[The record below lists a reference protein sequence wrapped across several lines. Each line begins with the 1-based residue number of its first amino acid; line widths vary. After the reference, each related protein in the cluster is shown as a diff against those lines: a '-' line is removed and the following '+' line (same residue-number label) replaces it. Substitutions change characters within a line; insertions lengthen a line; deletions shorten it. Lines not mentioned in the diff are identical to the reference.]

1 MQQNH
6 PYSEKNQRDISRRAR
21 RAPVLL
27 TAEETAEILGVKPQ
41 TLAVWRCAKRYKLPY
56 VKLGRTV
63 RYRLDDV
70 ESFIAASVKEAAG

>member
-6 PYSEKNQRDISRRAR
+6 PYSEKDISRRAR
-21 RAPVLL
+21 RTPILL

-41 TLAVWRCAKRYKLPY
+41 TLAVWRCAKRYGLPY
-56 VKLGRTV
+56 LKLGRSI

-70 ESFIAASVKEAAG
+70 ESFIAASVRG

>member
-6 PYSEKNQRDISRRAR
+6 PYSEKDISRRAR

-56 VKLGRTV
+56 VKLGRSI

-70 ESFIAASVKEAAG
+70 ESFIAASVKEVAG

>member
-1 MQQNH
+1 MQRNH
-6 PYSEKNQRDISRRAR
+6 PYSEKNQKDINHRAR

-41 TLAVWRCAKRYKLPY
+41 TLAVWRCAKRYRLPY
-56 VKLGRTV
+56 LKLGRSI

-70 ESFIAASVKEAAG
+70 ESFIAASVRG

>member
-1 MQQNH
+1 MQRNH
-6 PYSEKNQRDISRRAR
+6 PYSEKDISRRAR